1 MPKARIFFLMQ
12 YEKHPVTGETLW
24 TQEQIEEGLDH
35 KTIKEWAWVYHD
47 KDVWSENDE
56 LEDPSHVQGELKPP
70 HWHVAINMPK
80 NNTEVEVIARWFGI
94 PMNFVEMK
102 RGAGAFLD
110 CVEYLTHE
118 HPKQQALGKTL
129 YPDEEIHCSKDFN
142 WRKALDDRNL
152 SRAKYGTTLDRKTML
167 RMAVLQGEMTLRE
180 VKRRYPLNYMQDKEK
195 LEKLR
200 LEYIKDATPPK
211 QRFNYYICG
220 DGDIGKGSASI
231 CLARS
236 LYPELEDDDDIF
248 FIVGAKTA
256 TFEKYDGQPVI
267 IWEDCRSFEL
277 REKLG
282 SRGNIFAVFERFPK
296 KQQQNVKFGSINLIN
311 EVNIVN
317 SVQPY
322 EEFLNDLVGEYVGSD
337 GVQHKAELDQK
348 QQSYRR
354 FPFIMPL
361 RADDFDILINKAF
374 LSGSKDPRDYVNF
387 VKYENIRGNFA
398 RLLQANPDR
407 VSVVDISTRMV
418 RPALDAQAAKQ
429 SALTDTVFDAS
440 EFADYGTMPDKSKK
454 VDTVPGQVTV
464 DEWLSVDTDDPDLP
478 FN

>member
-12 YEKHPVTGETLW
+12 YEKHPVTGERLW
-24 TQEQIEEGLDH
+24 SQEQIEEGLDH

-47 KDVWSENDE
+47 KDVWTENDE
-56 LEDPSHVQGELKPP
+56 LDDPAHVAGQVKPP
-70 HWHVAINMPK
+70 HWHVVLNMPK
-80 NNTEVEVIARWFGI
+80 NATEVETIAKWFGI

-118 HPKQQALGKTL
+118 HPTQQALGKTL
-129 YPDEEIHCSKDFN
+129 YPDEEIHAAKGFD
-142 WRKALDDRNL
+142 WRKALDERNL
-152 SRAKYGTTLDRKTML
+152 SRAKYGTSLDRKTML
-167 RMAVLQGEMTLRE
+167 RMAVLQGEMTIRE
-180 VKRRYPLNYMQDKEK
+180 VKAKYPLNYMQDMEK
-195 LEKLR
+195 LQKLR
-200 LEYIKDATPPK
+200 LEYIKGATPPR

-236 LYPELEDDDDIF
+236 LYPELDDDDDIF
-248 FIVGAKTA
+248 FVIGAESA
-256 TFEKYDGQPVI
+256 SFEGYDGQPVL
-267 IWEDCRSFEL
+267 IWEDCRSYEL
-277 REKLG
+277 IQKLG
-282 SRGNIFAVFERFPK
+282 TRGNVFSVFERFPK
-296 KQQQNVKFGSINLIN
+296 KQRQNVKFGSVNLVN

-322 EEFLNDLVGEYVGSD
+322 EEFLNGLVGEYIGKD
-337 GVQHKAELDQK
+337 GVEHKAELSQK

-374 LSGSKDPRDYVNF
+374 LSGSHNPADYINYL
-387 VKYENIRGNFA
+387 KYEGIRGNFA
-398 RLLQANPDR
+398 KLLQANPDR
-407 VSVVDISTRMV
+407 VSVVNIATKMV
-418 RPALDAQAAKQ
+418 QPAIEAQAEKKN
-429 SALTDTVFDAS
+429 SFTEKVFDAEDFS
-440 EFADYGTMPDKSKK
+440 EYGTMPGKPVEPK
-454 VDTVPGQVTV
+454 QITV
-464 DEWLSVDTDDPDLP
+464 DDWMSAEGADDEDMP